1 MAGFDTM
8 LAELK
13 AGRAI
18 RRSKWDAGTKMFID
32 GSGALVQQ
40 ATGAPYAYSLNGG
53 ELTATDWQLIDS
65 QAH

>member
-8 LAELK
+8 LPALK

-18 RRSKWDAGTKMFID
+18 RRIKWDAGTKMFID
-32 GSGALVQQ
+32 DIGALVQQ
-40 ATGAPYAYSLNGG
+40 ATGAPYAYSLNGA

-65 QAH
+65 PAH